1 MAFTPSTRRQLDG
14 VARWVTRHSLRS
26 GMAHPAHWL
35 ICAQVRF
42 DPATEDKLESALQS
56 GNAGVMTVPGKY
68 HADIKAMMQKNVNTG
83 FGRRIFREL
92 A

>member
-1 MAFTPSTRRQLDG
+1 MHKSNVAPCLVDG
-14 VARWVTRHSLRS
+14 VA
-26 GMAHPAHWL
+26 HPTHRL

-42 DPATEDKLESALQS
+42 DPATEDKLESALQC

-68 HADIKAMMQKNVNTG
+68 HADIKSMMQKNVNTG

>member
-1 MAFTPSTRRQLDG
+1 M
-14 VARWVTRHSLRS
+14 
-26 GMAHPAHWL
+26 
-35 ICAQVRF
+35 RF
-42 DPATEDKLESALQS
+42 DPATEDKLESALQG